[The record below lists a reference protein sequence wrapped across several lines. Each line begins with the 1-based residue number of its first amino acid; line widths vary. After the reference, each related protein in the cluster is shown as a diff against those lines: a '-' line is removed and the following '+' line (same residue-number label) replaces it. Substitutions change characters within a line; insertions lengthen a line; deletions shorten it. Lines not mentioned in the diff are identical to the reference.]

1 MNSEEPKLLFLLA
14 SVFVFCCCNLRAV
27 VALRDTITAGNPLAG
42 NQSIVSKNGDF
53 ELRVPTPD
61 DIYILGLTIW
71 CRKYNLGL
79 TVWSAY
85 IDSTVVTIA
94 DLQLSISDDG
104 NLILLSKDGSL
115 IWSTNVTSPAA
126 SNSTVAVLLDSGN
139 LVLRD
144 GLNASNVLWQ
154 SFDHPS
160 DTWLPGAPLGFDR
173 STGNHIFLTS
183 YYFSLDVETVGS
195 PQFVLQTN
203 GSGEYDHSV
212 QHLAVPTVI
221 DIHQDSQKGTFS
233 FHGIDGYTIFFL
245 DINGLNRYKWS
256 ENPPVG
262 LLIQKYPFYSCGVG
276 FYCGPFGICD
286 TASMQCICPAG
297 FLPTNPQSWEGGD
310 YSSGCRRVIPL
321 NCKNENSSYMVYF
334 LKRFPDNPQSFP
346 ANDYEGCESAC
357 TSNCS
362 CTAFSF
368 RFDCKL
374 WHGDLIN
381 STQCDYCSDGWS
393 ISIRTE
399 IDSRRR
405 NKHPE
410 RPPIGLTLGVV
421 LGTATVLAV
430 GLIVT
435 WRCKKRSRTTDP
447 IYLKSFRVFF
457 YSDLKS
463 ATKNFSKKLG
473 QGSFGSVFMG
483 TLRDSTLVAV
493 KKLEGLRQ
501 GEKQFRAEV
510 ITVGMIQHINI
521 VRLLGFCAEG
531 TRRLLVYE
539 FVTNGSLDSHLF
551 SKTNSD
557 TFLDWNQRYRIAI
570 GIARGLA
577 YLHEKCKDFIIHC
590 DIKPENIL
598 LDEKFCPRIADFG
611 MAKLFTRDGSRVLT
625 TMRGTIGY
633 LAPEWISGLAITHKA
648 DVYSF
653 GMMLFE
659 IISGRRNT
667 ERSEDGTYVYFP
679 TWAAAKIHE
688 GEVACLLDNNLKG
701 EAYSEELERAC
712 RVACWCIQELESSRP
727 AMGLVVQMLEGVQEV
742 NIPPIPTY
750 LCNFVWDENGS
761 NDTQVR
767 GHCLD
772 DLMSDSFTE

>member
-1 MNSEEPKLLFLLA
+1 MNQTREGAFRKLGSFYHLRLRLLHAEFCSANNPQILLKRPLMNSEEPKLLFLLA

-203 GSGEYDHSV
+203 GSG
-212 QHLAVPTVI
+212 
-221 DIHQDSQKGTFS
+221 
-233 FHGIDGYTIFFL
+233 
-245 DINGLNRYKWS
+245 INGQRIPRGALNS
-256 ENPPVG
+256 EVS
-262 LLIQKYPFYSCGVG
+262 LLFLRCW
-276 FYCGPFGICD
+276 FLLWAFGICD

>member
-14 SVFVFCCCNLRAV
+14 PIFVFCCCNLHAV
-27 VALRDTITAGNPLAG
+27 AARHTITAGNPLTS
-42 NQSIVSKNGDF
+42 NQPIVSENGDF
-53 ELRVPTPD
+53 ELILPTPD
-61 DIYILGLTIW
+61 DFYYARPAIW
-71 CRKYNLGL
+71 CMKYNLEVP
-79 TVWSAY
+79 VWSVY
-85 IDSTVVTIA
+85 IDSTVVTTD

-144 GLNASNVLWQ
+144 GLNSSNVLWQ

-183 YYFSLDVETVGS
+183 FYVDPSYYSSLDVETVGS

-212 QHLAVPTVI
+212 QHLVVPTVI
-221 DIHQDSQKGTFS
+221 DIHQDSQRGTFT
-233 FHGIDGYTIFFL
+233 FHGRDGYTIIVL
-245 DINGLNRYKWS
+245 DGKWIYRHTCS
-256 ENPPVG
+256 ENPSVG
-262 LLIQKYPFYSCGVG
+262 CFLQYYPFSSCVVR
-276 FYCGPFGICD
+276 FYCGPFGICNA
-286 TASMQCICPAG
+286 TSMQCICPEG
-297 FLPTNPQSWEGGD
+297 FLPTDPQSCEGGD
-310 YSSGCRRVIPL
+310 CINGCRRVTPL
-321 NCKNENSSYMVYF
+321 SCKNESSSYRGYIF
-334 LKRFPDNPQSFP
+334 ENLPDNPQSFP
-346 ANDYEGCESAC
+346 ASDHEECESAC

-362 CTAFSF
+362 CTAYSFSF
-368 RFDCKL
+368 GCKL
-374 WHGDLIN
+374 WHGDLID
-381 STQCDYCSDGWS
+381 SALCDHCSDGS
-393 ISIRTE
+393 PISIRTE

-410 RPPIGLTLGVV
+410 RSLIGLSVGVV

-447 IYLKSFRVFF
+447 IYSKSFRVFS
-457 YSDLKS
+457 YSNLTS
-463 ATKNFSKKLG
+463 ATKNFSRKLG

-493 KKLEGLRQ
+493 KKLQGLRQ

-531 TRRLLVYE
+531 ARRLLVYE
-539 FVTNGSLDSHLF
+539 FMTNGSLDSHLF
-551 SKTNSD
+551 SKTNSN

-598 LDEKFCPRIADFG
+598 LDEHLSPRIADFG

-659 IISGRRNT
+659 VISGRRNT

-688 GEVACLLDNNLKG
+688 GEVACLLDNKLKG
-701 EAYSEELERAC
+701 EANSEELERAC

-767 GHCLD
+767 GHCVD
-772 DLMSDSFTE
+772 VFAE